1 MALVW
6 WKFRTPFDRLCCKE
20 IRQGFQIFAWFSSF
34 RSFSLILG
42 LQKFLDLKPF
52 LFVVNLIES
61 KVFDRTSVKKIH
73 LIILYNLY
81 TFYSKQFNGSENL
94 NFKPLN
100 PYGQIPETISKK
112 RGMTQGISRK
122 LFPDFFQILQFWG
135 VTQADPDIVS
145 KLFLLRKRII
155 SRRHVSRGEWVK
167 FTPYEL
173 EGKSGVR
180 P

>member
-81 TFYSKQFNGSENL
+81 TFYSRQFNGSQNL
-94 NFKPLN
+94 NFKLLKLRALTHI
-100 PYGQIPETISKK
+100 GK
-112 RGMTQGISRK
+112 SRK
-122 LFPDFFQILQFWG
+122 QFPKNGAWLRGYPGKFFQTFFRFYIFGAW
-135 VTQADPDIVS
+135 
-145 KLFLLRKRII
+145 LR
-155 SRRHVSRGEWVK
+155 G
-167 FTPYEL
+167 F
-173 EGKSGVR
+173 SGNYFR
-180 P
+180 